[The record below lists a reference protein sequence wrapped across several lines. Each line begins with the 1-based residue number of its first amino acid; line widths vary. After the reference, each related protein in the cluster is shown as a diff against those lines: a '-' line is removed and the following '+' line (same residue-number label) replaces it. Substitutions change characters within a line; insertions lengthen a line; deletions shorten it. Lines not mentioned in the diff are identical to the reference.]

1 VNASPLWTPSAARI
15 GAANMTRFMEFAAQ
29 RHGARAADYGALLD
43 WSVSDL
49 GAFWTAVWDFCGVK
63 AETRGSRALVDGG
76 KMPGARFF
84 PDARLNFAEN
94 LLRRND
100 DGDALVF
107 WGEDKVRRR
116 MSWRQLAAEVSRLQ
130 QAFRAEGLRAGDRV
144 AAYMPNMPETIV
156 AMLAATS
163 LGGVFTSCSPDFGV
177 QGVVDRFGQ
186 VEPKVLVCCDGYFY
200 NGKVV
205 ETLPRLAEI
214 VALLPTVER
223 VVVVPYASQAPD
235 AAIVPRAVTLADFV
249 APFAPAPL
257 RFERLPFNHPL
268 YILYSSGTTGVPKCI
283 VHGAGGALIQ
293 HLKEH
298 VLHADVKREDKLF
311 YYTTCGWMMWNW
323 AVSTLQ
329 AGATL
334 YTFDGSPF
342 HPSPEALWRI
352 ADEERLQIFGA
363 SAKYLG
369 SCRTAGVAVERF
381 ALEKLRSVLSTGSAL
396 LPEDFDWVHA
406 HVRPAR
412 PIQLASISGGTDIV
426 SCFMLG
432 TPLKPVRRNEIQ
444 ARGLGMAVAAF
455 DETGRPVFGEQGEL
469 VCTKPFP
476 SMPVSFWND
485 ANDEKY
491 HQAYF
496 ARFPGVWH
504 HGDFVTITP
513 EGGVTIHGRSDA
525 TLNPGGVRIGTAEV
539 YRYVETHPSVADSL
553 VVGQA
558 HEGDERIVLFV
569 KMRPGAEFNE
579 GFVADL
585 KRRIREGASPR
596 HVPAVVAAVGDIP
609 YTRSGKKVEM
619 AVKSLLRGE
628 EPKNLEALAN
638 PEALE
643 AYRRWRNT

>member
-1 VNASPLWTPSAARI
+1 MTVLWQPSSTDLKNSRMARFRDLAARHA
-15 GAANMTRFMEFAAQ
+15 GRDF
-29 RHGARAADYGALLD
+29 ADYEALWRWSTESSEDFWALWLRESGLIFEGSLD
-43 WSVSDL
+43 ATYLPSPDP
-49 GAFWTAVWDFCGVK
+49 AK
-63 AETRGSRALVDGG
+63 PYRGRW
-76 KMPGARFF
+76 F
-84 PDARLNFAEN
+84 PNIRLNFAEN
-94 LLRRND
+94 LCAHL
-100 DGDALVF
+100 APLPLV
-107 WGEDKVRRR
+107 GLDELGRRR
-116 MSWRQLAAEVSRLQ
+116 EWTRERLLAEVASF
-130 QAFRAEGLRAGDRV
+130 QAWLVARGVGPGDRV
-144 AAYMPNMPETIV
+144 AAIVPHAPETIV
-156 AMLAATS
+156 AMLAATG
-163 LGGVFTSCSPDFGV
+163 LGAVWSSCSPDFGIE
-177 QGVVDRFGQ
+177 GIVDRLGQ
-186 VEPKVLVCCDGYFY
+186 IEPKVLVVADGYTY
-200 NGKVV
+200 GGKRFELREKIAAVLTRV
-205 ETLPRLAEI
+205 PSIRATCEYAFLEGAPPRPAEYFGYAEI
-214 VALLPTVER
+214 VA
-223 VVVVPYASQAPD
+223 ASAGAP
-235 AAIVPRAVTLADFV
+235 
-249 APFAPAPL
+249 
-257 RFERLPFNHPL
+257 RFERLPFDHPV
-268 YILYSSGTTGVPKCI
+268 YVLYSSGTTGKPKCI
-283 VHGAGGALIQ
+283 VHGAGGTLLQ
-293 HLKEH
+293 HSKELR
-298 VLHADVKREDKLF
+298 LHADLNEGDRLL